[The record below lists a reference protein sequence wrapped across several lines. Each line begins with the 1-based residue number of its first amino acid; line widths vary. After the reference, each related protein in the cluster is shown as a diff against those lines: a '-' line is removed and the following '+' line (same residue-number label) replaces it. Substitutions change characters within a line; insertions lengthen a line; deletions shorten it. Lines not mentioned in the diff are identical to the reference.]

1 MQCHDHRDRQTWSR
15 SALVE
20 FPMDTEFEVIDVAVE
35 FPMGG
40 IVEFSMVD
48 TVEFSMVES
57 SSVLEVT
64 VVKFSMVDM
73 V

>member
-20 FPMDTEFEVIDVAVE
+20 FSMDTEFEVIDVAV
-35 FPMGG
+35 MGD